1 MLCLH
6 IHKSISQCILFSW
19 FYAPAAVPTVIGVLW
34 GEGGMCV
41 APPYFL
47 IDCNIFSIVSG
58 ATGYV
63 S

>member
-1 MLCLH
+1 MPAH
-6 IHKSISQCILFSW
+6 TQIYKPMYSILVVF
-19 FYAPAAVPTVIGVLW
+19 APAAVPAVIGILW
-34 GEGGMCV
+34 GACV